1 MKDRPSLY
9 SSLQNG
15 VRHARRMLLSG
26 LLVLLGVLCAPAQT
40 ALIKGTVVDDT
51 GEPLIGASVSSLG
64 KTKAAVVTDIDGNFT
79 IRVTPGEKLS
89 FSYVG
94 YETKEEPAKDGMNV
108 VLTSSSVALQ
118 GVEVVAYGVQKKV
131 TVTGAISS
139 VKGDELVKTP
149 VSSVNNVLAGQ
160 LSGVTT
166 VQYSGV
172 PGSIRARPGHMEQLG
187 PPYPGR
193 RCRAFDERYRP
204 RGNRVDYRPQG
215 CLGNRSIRCAW
226 CQRRS
231 AHYNQAWRGR

>member
-118 GVEVVAYGVQKKV
+118 GSL
-131 TVTGAISS
+131 I
-139 VKGDELVKTP
+139 
-149 VSSVNNVLAGQ
+149 
-160 LSGVTT
+160 
-166 VQYSGV
+166 
-172 PGSIRARPGHMEQLG
+172 IGH
-187 PPYPGR
+187 
-193 RCRAFDERYRP
+193 
-204 RGNRVDYRPQG
+204 
-215 CLGNRSIRCAW
+215 
-226 CQRRS
+226 
-231 AHYNQAWRGR
+231 